1 MFFHQ
6 RNVLQNTL
14 MYTPLCTIAFL
25 FVLAVF
31 GCCCF
36 FHSDSTQNGNS
47 TSPFFFFL
55 HMEEA
60 YFHLIVN
67 ASKQQS

>member
-1 MFFHQ
+1 MFFHE

-31 GCCCF
+31 GFCFF

-55 HMEEA
+55 HMEKA

>member
-14 MYTPLCTIAFL
+14 MYTPLYTIAFL

-47 TSPFFFFL
+47 TSPFFL

>member
-31 GCCCF
+31 GCCF